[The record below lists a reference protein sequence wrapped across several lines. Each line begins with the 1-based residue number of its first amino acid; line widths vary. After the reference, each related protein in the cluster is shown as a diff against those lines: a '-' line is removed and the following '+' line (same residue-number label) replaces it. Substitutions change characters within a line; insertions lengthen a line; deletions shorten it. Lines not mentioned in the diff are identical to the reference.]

1 MAFVTLEDM
10 AGTVEVTV
18 FPEPFKAAAPF
29 LRSREPLVVRGRVD
43 DGDKGRVILAEDVRL
58 LEQALGGA
66 ARPRAAGAEPG
77 ACRIRV
83 VASGDPESRLIA
95 LRKICEAHPGGVP
108 VFVHVVLAGQEVVI
122 RSRGCSVDATP
133 ELASEVE
140 GLLGRATLTIDY
152 A

>member
-1 MAFVTLEDM
+1 
-10 AGTVEVTV
+10 
-18 FPEPFKAAAPF
+18 
-29 LRSREPLVVRGRVD
+29 VD

-66 ARPRAAGAEPG
+66 ARPRATGAEPG

-83 VASGDPESRLIA
+83 VAGADPESRLAA

-122 RSRGCSVDATP
+122 RSRGFSVDATP
-133 ELASEVE
+133 ELVSEVE